1 MRNIRF
7 CTAVVLL
14 MSVMTLLGYSLLRTA
29 QANLPMLHARLYS
42 GTHEEEITDI
52 NAETFTHKEVPLP
65 DFQNGIQAEDMK
77 YFTVDGKML
86 SFPLRLGDLPEDF
99 SYEWT
104 ACCQCYE
111 DGNVIPGQ
119 YTGFVGLLYQGQ
131 FVAEASYSEDQLD
144 VDAETLLTV
153 ISVPVC
159 FSAYKPQIIVGG
171 MDVNAINDDT
181 MKEIHV
187 SNGMDW
193 WADAVY
199 ASDESGCYS
208 IECKDFDSFNTW
220 VTLRYTGVSE
230 NNHTV
235 NRDYLYEHTVNMDY
249 PYELPEDYDP
259 AKDTVQAAMQFTPLQ
274 EKNSQWLEIVEQLAI
289 GGKQENPFPCTLNAL
304 MYRLGGCYISEWHMG
319 IGSYRQDKK
328 ATEIHCNILDED
340 EYMLCGVT
348 VLVPWG
354 CTLGDA
360 QVVAIDVNMDSDM
373 VVNTTAA
380 KELMEQIR
388 SGENPYGFQVAE
400 RDKIKKTVHYTL
412 TDDPDCTVIL
422 VDSKDIYGIYKQELE
437 IRYLPDEEE
446 PLVP

>member
-104 ACCQCYE
+104 ACCKRYE

-119 YTGFVGLLYQGQ
+119 YTGEVGLLYQGQ
-131 FVAEASYSEDQLD
+131 FVAEAWFSEDQLD
-144 VDAETLLTV
+144 VDAETLLTA
-153 ISVPVC
+153 IRIPVC
-159 FSAYKPQIIVGG
+159 FSANKPQIIVGG

-193 WADAVY
+193 WAAAVY

-208 IECKDFDSFNTW
+208 IECTDSDLVNTC
-220 VTLRYTGVSE
+220 VALRYTGVSE
-230 NNHTV
+230 NYHH
-235 NRDYLYEHTVNMDY
+235 RVNMDY
-249 PYELPEDYDP
+249 SYELPEDYDP

-304 MYRLGGCYISEWHMG
+304 MYRLGGCYISEMSNG
-319 IGSYRQDKK
+319 DGSYRQDKK
-328 ATEIHCNILDED
+328 ATEIHCYILDED
-340 EYMLCGVT
+340 EYILCGVT

-400 RDKIKKTVHYTL
+400 RDMIKKTYTL

-422 VDSKDIYGIYKQELE
+422 VDPEERYKIYKQELE

>member
-29 QANLPMLHARLYS
+29 QANLHMLHARLYS

-99 SYEWT
+99 SYEWI
-104 ACCQCYE
+104 ACSQRYE

-119 YTGFVGLLYQGQ
+119 YTGEVGLLYQGK
-131 FVAEASYSEDQLD
+131 FVAAASFSEDQFN
-144 VDAETLLTV
+144 VDAETLLTT
-153 ISVPVC
+153 IRVPAC

-181 MKEIHV
+181 MKEIYV

-199 ASDESGCYS
+199 ALDESGCYS
-208 IECKDFDSFNTW
+208 IECSDHDLLNTL
-220 VTLRYTGVSE
+220 VTLQYTDVSE
-230 NNHTV
+230 NKN
-235 NRDYLYEHTVNMDY
+235 YHTVNMDY
-249 PYELPEDYDP
+249 SYELPEDYDP

-304 MYRLGGCYISEWHMG
+304 MYRLGGCYISERHMG

-328 ATEIHCNILDED
+328 ATEIYCDILDED
-340 EYMLCGVT
+340 GYMLCGVT

-360 QVVAIDVNMDSDM
+360 QVVAIDVDMDSDM

-380 KELMEQIR
+380 KELLEQIR
-388 SGENPYGFQVAE
+388 SGENPYGFQVAK
-400 RDKIKKTVHYTL
+400 RDEVEKTVHYTL
-412 TDDPDCTVIL
+412 TEDPDCTVIL
-422 VDSKDIYGIYKQELE
+422 VDPEERYKTYKQELE